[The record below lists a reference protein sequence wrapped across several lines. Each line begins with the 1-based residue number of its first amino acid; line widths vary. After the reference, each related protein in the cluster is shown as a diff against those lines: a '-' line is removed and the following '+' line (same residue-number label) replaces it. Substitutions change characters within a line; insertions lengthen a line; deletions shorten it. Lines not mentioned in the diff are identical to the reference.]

1 MKTRKRAATRTGKYC
16 SSARVFGV
24 SMPEEES
31 ASEVLAKKI
40 AGDIVLAKTPSAAI
54 QKWRNIF
61 KISQRALA
69 EEMGIMSSVI
79 SDYESGR
86 RSSPGVGMIKKIVS
100 ALISIDQ
107 KTGSVVCNEFNS
119 MYTDEKLN
127 DVIIDIREL
136 DPPTDIKSIKAAV
149 DGVLVS
155 DKKDL
160 MKSIYGY
167 TIIDPIKAIV
177 DLSPKELVKLYG
189 LTTERAMVFTNIAHG
204 RSPLIAIKVTNLRPG
219 VVVFHGLE
227 KIDPLAER
235 IALVEKIPVIVSKLK
250 SVDELVH
257 NLKML

>member
-24 SMPEEES
+24 SMSEEES

-136 DPPTDIKSIKAAV
+136 DHPTDIKSIKAAV
-149 DGVLVS
+149 LINKYIGSHVNADFIGLNLGLNKNELITKGIDDYWLFGYGMDLDGQY
-155 DKKDL
+155 KD
-160 MKSIYGY
+160 IEHIGW
-167 TIIDPIKAIV
+167 
-177 DLSPKELVKLYG
+177 
-189 LTTERAMVFTNIAHG
+189 
-204 RSPLIAIKVTNLRPG
+204 
-219 VVVFHGLE
+219 
-227 KIDPLAER
+227 
-235 IALVEKIPVIVSKLK
+235 VEKKNK
-250 SVDELVH
+250 
-257 NLKML
+257 KT